1 MSMQCARQILRSK
14 RQGIGNDE
22 LEQGVHD
29 VIHFRSVAKTMPYP
43 KSALTPPEPK
53 LKTQGQMMALLK
65 ERSAA
70 RAQLQWNKPVRNAD
84 DTGHQTAAGTDYE
97 IRKTLTKGQAMY
109 WAWHAKKLL
118 GYSADVE
125 IARTHCESHYLGG
138 QHEQAKTRVAGV
150 SSIDCASD
158 AAEAGGAAR

>member
-1 MSMQCARQILRSK
+1 MS
-14 RQGIGNDE
+14 
-22 LEQGVHD
+22 
-29 VIHFRSVAKTMPYP
+29 YP

-65 ERSAA
+65 QRSAA

-84 DTGHQTAAGTDYE
+84 DTGHQTAAGTEYE

-118 GYSADVE
+118 GYSTDVE
-125 IARTHCESHYLGG
+125 IARTHCESHHLGG
-138 QHEQAKTRVAGV
+138 QHEQATTRVAGV
-150 SSIDCASD
+150 PSIDRASD
-158 AAEAGGAAR
+158 AAEAGGIAR